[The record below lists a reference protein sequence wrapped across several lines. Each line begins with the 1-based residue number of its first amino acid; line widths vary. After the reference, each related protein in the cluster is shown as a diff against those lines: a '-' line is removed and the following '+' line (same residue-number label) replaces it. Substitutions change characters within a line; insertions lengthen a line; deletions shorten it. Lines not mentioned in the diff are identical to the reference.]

1 MPRRTGRMGFRKG
14 QTSMTRPPQ
23 VGSHATRSGRA
34 KPAEVFPRHM
44 AVIMRAELP
53 SLATEI
59 ITEIRDTIP
68 EYARPM
74 DGPYGQAI
82 RLGVEHALESFIDQI
97 ADPSASHEGWD
108 GVFRRLG
115 RYEANELRSLDSLQA
130 AYRVGARVSWQRA
143 VKVGRREGLLS
154 STMFQLADTL
164 LGYID
169 QLATLSVEGYME
181 AKAHTADALNQW
193 RRRLLRLILESP
205 PAPESALKDLAN
217 LAGWTVPDEVTMI
230 AMGHGTP
237 DAAPPLDD
245 VLSDLDTVEPYLLV
259 PGRLSADRR
268 ARLVTE
274 FPGSRLAVG
283 PTVRVSAAADSLRWA
298 RQALALAESG
308 AIDAEPVILCEEHL
322 CEMLLS
328 SDWQLVEQLADR
340 EFAAVREMTPHRR
353 NRLIETL
360 EAWLEAR
367 GSAAKIAERLR
378 VHPQTVR
385 YRMRQLEQSLG
396 EQLDDPDSRF
406 AMELVLR
413 ARRLHERASGVAR

>member
-1 MPRRTGRMGFRKG
+1 
-14 QTSMTRPPQ
+14 MTRPLQ
-23 VGSHATRSGRA
+23 VDSQATRNSRT

-53 SLATEI
+53 SLATDI
-59 ITEIRDTIP
+59 ITEIRETIP

-82 RLGVEHALESFIDQI
+82 RLGVEHALQSFIDQI
-97 ADPSASHEGWD
+97 ADPSASHEGRD

-115 RYEANELRSLDSLQA
+115 RYEANEDRSLDSLQA
-130 AYRVGARVSWQRA
+130 AYRVGARVAWQRA

-154 STMFQLADTL
+154 STMFQLADAL
-164 LGYID
+164 FGYID

-181 AKAHTADALNQW
+181 AKARNADALNQW

-205 PAPESALKDLAN
+205 PAPESAVKDLAN

-230 AMGHGTP
+230 AVGLATP
-237 DAAPPLDD
+237 DLTPPLDD

-259 PGRLSADRR
+259 PGRLSVDRR
-268 ARLVTE
+268 TRLIAE
-274 FPGSRLAVG
+274 FPGSRLAIG
-283 PTVRVSAAADSLRWA
+283 PTVRLSAAADSLRWA

-308 AIDAEPVILCEEHL
+308 AIEAKPAILCEEHL
-322 CEMLLS
+322 AEMLLS
-328 SDWQLVEQLADR
+328 SDWALVEQLADR
-340 EFAAVREMTPHRR
+340 EFAAVRELTPHRR
-353 NRLIETL
+353 SRLIETL

-413 ARRLHERASGVAR
+413 ARRLHERANGAVR

>member
-1 MPRRTGRMGFRKG
+1 
-14 QTSMTRPPQ
+14 
-23 VGSHATRSGRA
+23 
-34 KPAEVFPRHM
+34 
-44 AVIMRAELP
+44 
-53 SLATEI
+53 
-59 ITEIRDTIP
+59 
-68 EYARPM
+68 
-74 DGPYGQAI
+74 
-82 RLGVEHALESFIDQI
+82 
-97 ADPSASHEGWD
+97 
-108 GVFRRLG
+108 VFRRLG
-115 RYEANELRSLDSLQA
+115 RYEANEDRSLDSLQA

-205 PAPESALKDLAN
+205 PAPESAVKDLAN

-230 AMGHGTP
+230 AMGHGTA
-237 DAAPPLDD
+237 DATPPPDD

-268 ARLVTE
+268 ARLVAE

-308 AIDAEPVILCEEHL
+308 AIDAGPVILCEQYL

-413 ARRLHERASGVAR
+413 ARRLHERANGAAR